1 MGSVQTGFGFNQAAY
16 WIPAGAAMA
25 VRSHQD
31 GYEGAFMAALTS
43 TAAELSEANLAPFW
57 EALGTGALLGVA
69 IECSNQIFKDDDI
82 YPDSIKTSAVKGALT
97 GAAITGATRLIRGAI
112 LLNTPSLPME
122 ETIRRKKK
130 RAGRR

>member
-1 MGSVQTGFGFNQAAY
+1 MGFWINNAFVFPGSAAAVIRSRDEGFKG
-16 WIPAGAAMA
+16 
-25 VRSHQD
+25 VLT
-31 GYEGAFMAALTS
+31 AALITS
-43 TAAELSEANLAPFW
+43 TIELGEASWAPFW
-57 EALGTGALLGVA
+57 KGLGTGALLGA
-69 IECSNQIFKDDDI
+69 GIECAVKIEDDGVTNLN
-82 YPDSIKTSAVKGALT
+82 SITTSAVKGALT